1 MLSRNVE
8 LKLISLVFVLFA
20 FGLNG
25 SDLFLPNFITF
36 NKVGLFIILCL
47 LINLSLSDRLINI
60 FNIAP
65 FIFLLYILIIIGLVS
80 IFFSN
85 FQQDISYIPII
96 NLLLSIFI
104 FIVFYGIIKPL
115 DNSSLDKIVNT
126 IVILAFILTT
136 IFFLYFLNVIIDVGI
151 QNNWQIRNEINDNV
165 SVGLS
170 RIMNGM
176 FIVNSI
182 SLGKLVFKITP
193 KYKLVSY
200 FSFFQFIAIT
210 IIAGSRQTLL
220 SIIIFTLLMII
231 LKYFTI
237 TGFKR
242 VKHTIFI
249 FIFISILSLSLYILL
264 TYFSNS
270 IISSWIIRR
279 FFEDT
284 SSQLNGDYGRLSI
297 ILSGI
302 EMAKEHF
309 ILGAGPGTFN
319 KWSFNNMYAHNSFAN
334 LGSTFGLIALFF
346 FISTILFILLIATK
360 RIITI
365 SLQYKNITI
374 IFFSLACTTFFIGLN
389 FNDLIF
395 EYIFWTIFAFVLPL
409 MYKDG

>member
-1 MLSRNVE
+1 MPQLERSYGVMLSRNVE

-65 FIFLLYILIIIGLVS
+65 FIFLLYILIIIVLVS

-182 SLGKLVFKITP
+182 SLGKLVFKITSR
-193 KYKLVSY
+193 YKIVSY
-200 FSFFQFIAIT
+200 FSFIQFIAIT

-231 LKYFTI
+231 LNYFTI

-270 IISSWIIRR
+270 IIS
-279 FFEDT
+279 
-284 SSQLNGDYGRLSI
+284 
-297 ILSGI
+297 
-302 EMAKEHF
+302 
-309 ILGAGPGTFN
+309 
-319 KWSFNNMYAHNSFAN
+319 
-334 LGSTFGLIALFF
+334 
-346 FISTILFILLIATK
+346 
-360 RIITI
+360 
-365 SLQYKNITI
+365 
-374 IFFSLACTTFFIGLN
+374 
-389 FNDLIF
+389 
-395 EYIFWTIFAFVLPL
+395 
-409 MYKDG
+409 